1 MKVDISPFNLNNIR
15 KSFFKFSLLLIVA
28 LQISSCGSAKKSS
41 YFNEVGNNTFSSHFE
56 PLEPI
61 LQKNDLLSIN
71 ISSLNAEVT
80 EMFNIANNV
89 GGTQTVGYLIDQD
102 GYIRFPVLGKIEV
115 SGLTKKEL
123 REYIREELISKRLL
137 MEPIVD
143 IRFMNFK
150 VSVLGE
156 VNQPAV
162 FTIPNEKVTLL
173 EALGMAGDMTIYA
186 NRDNVLLISEE
197 DGIKSTK
204 RIDLTSDE
212 LFTSP
217 NYYLKPNDI
226 VYVQPNDRKVRNT
239 SNAAQWFSV
248 ILGSLSLAVISIS
261 TFK

>member
-1 MKVDISPFNLNNIR
+1 MKTSISPINFHNT
-15 KSFFKFSLLLIVA
+15 KYYLLKISMLLVVA
-28 LQISSCGSAKKSS
+28 LQLTSCGSAKKSS
-41 YFNEVGNNTFSSHFE
+41 YFNEVGNNTFASYYE

-71 ISSLNAEVT
+71 ITSLNAEVT

-89 GGTQTVGYLIDQD
+89 GGIQTPGYLIDQD
-102 GYIRFPVLGKIEV
+102 GFIRFPVLGKIAV
-115 SGLTKKEL
+115 AGLTKKEL

-186 NRDNVLLISEE
+186 QRNNVLLISEE
-197 DGIKSTK
+197 DGIKSTR

-217 NYYLKPNDI
+217 NYYLRPNDI

-239 SNAAQWFSV
+239 SNATQWFSV
-248 ILGSLSLAVISIS
+248 ILGSLSLAVISIAS
-261 TFK
+261 F